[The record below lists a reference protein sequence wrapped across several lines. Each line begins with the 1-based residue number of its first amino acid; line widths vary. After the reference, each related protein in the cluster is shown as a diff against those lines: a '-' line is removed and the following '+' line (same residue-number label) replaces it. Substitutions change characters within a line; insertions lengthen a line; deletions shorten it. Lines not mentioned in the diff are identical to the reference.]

1 MKRFYARLSA
11 LLMRAIAATLRLK
24 LDDRGGVLYQP
35 EHPPVIM
42 AFWHN
47 RLALMA
53 VFAGRYCR
61 GRTLLT
67 LISRSR
73 DGDFIAEVAAQFGI
87 KPARGSSSKHG
98 TAAALMAARAAKDPR
113 TDIVITPDGPRG
125 PRYKIQPGLLR
136 LAQTTGRPIVAL
148 TYRLEWV
155 KTLKSWDKFHVP
167 IPFSKCVL
175 ITSEP
180 IFVPAQA
187 TDEEMAVVEARVAE
201 ALGGD

>member
-1 MKRFYARLSA
+1 
-11 LLMRAIAATLRLK
+11 
-24 LDDRGGVLYQP
+24 
-35 EHPPVIM
+35 
-42 AFWHN
+42 
-47 RLALMA
+47 
-53 VFAGRYCR
+53 
-61 GRTLLT
+61 
-67 LISRSR
+67 
-73 DGDFIAEVAAQFGI
+73 
-87 KPARGSSSKHG
+87 
-98 TAAALMAARAAKDPR
+98 
-113 TDIVITPDGPRG
+113 
-125 PRYKIQPGLLR
+125 